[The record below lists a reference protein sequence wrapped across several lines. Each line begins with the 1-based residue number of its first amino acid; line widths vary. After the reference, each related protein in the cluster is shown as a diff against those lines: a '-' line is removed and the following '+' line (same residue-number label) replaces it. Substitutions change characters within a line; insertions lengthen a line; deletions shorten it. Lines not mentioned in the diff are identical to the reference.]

1 MNHPRIVIAEDHPEV
16 LEALRD
22 IVEDFGEVVS
32 IVKDG
37 AALVDAAAQL
47 EPDIVIADISMPGM
61 NGLEATRALR
71 RYAPN
76 SKVIILTV
84 HRESIYVSLAFAAG
98 ARGYLLK
105 RSAAAELP
113 QAVMHVLAGDRY
125 VGQGVEVKEARG
137 SPSKK
142 SL

>member
-1 MNHPRIVIAEDHPEV
+1 MKQPRIVIAEDHPEV

-22 IVEDFGEVVS
+22 IVEDLGEVVG
-32 IVKDG
+32 IVRDG
-37 AALVDAAAQL
+37 VTLVDAAAQL
-47 EPDIVIADISMPGM
+47 DPDIVIADISMPRM
-61 NGLEATRALR
+61 NGLEVTRALR

-84 HRESIYVSLAFAAG
+84 HRESIYISLAFAAG

-105 RSAAAELP
+105 RSAAAELS
-113 QAVMHVLAGDRY
+113 QAVMHVLAGDYY
-125 VGQGVEVKEARG
+125 VGQGVEVKEAWG